1 MAGLIASVNRLVSD
15 NIDAIFIQLRWTV
28 SQKELI

>member
-1 MAGLIASVNRLVSD
+1 MAGLIASVNRLASD
-15 NIDAIFIQLRWTV
+15 NIDAISIQLRWTV